1 MIIGRRLT
9 EPQICYAS
17 GLETVQ
23 KEALFG
29 PCLCFQ
35 GIGHCVYKAATK
47 KKKNLRE
54 ERRLF
59 ETTGEIS
66 GAFVF
71 FPTLPNPQ
79 LSELVHG

>member
-47 KKKNLRE
+47 KNKQKTNNKKKSQGRKK
-54 ERRLF
+54 
-59 ETTGEIS
+59 
-66 GAFVF
+66 AV
-71 FPTLPNPQ
+71 
-79 LSELVHG
+79 